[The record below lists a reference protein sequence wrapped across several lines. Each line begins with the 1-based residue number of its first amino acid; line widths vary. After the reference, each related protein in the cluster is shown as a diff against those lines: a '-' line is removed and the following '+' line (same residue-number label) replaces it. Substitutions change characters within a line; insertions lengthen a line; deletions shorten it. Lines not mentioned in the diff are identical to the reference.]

1 MKSFLVNVVGLI
13 IVSISGSFAFAPSK
27 IRRAN
32 GMKNGNGNGAAAA
45 VAEDVLLRLAA
56 PADSDFEKPIPVKDP
71 DANSA
76 VDENKYNVDA
86 EAAADIW
93 TVSVSPDDRLDR
105 VAGVPFLDSKSKNHF
120 VDDVRVIVR
129 REGGMGIELLE
140 LAGGRDDDF
149 GLTIVSGV
157 SGNAEKAGII
167 AGDSITSVE
176 VKKVTTSSGGSNESR
191 EMFDCECK
199 NFDTTIGLLGSFPP
213 EIESIVLNLKR
224 IRRWPKINVVV
235 EYPPIQCAEGVSNT
249 ETVELF
255 AGENLKRAL
264 QNRGIIFEDRD
275 AGKCDFC
282 GGKCT
287 VAVDMGMQILSPIGI
302 TEEKLMKNNPKCR
315 LSCKTVVGFNMQE
328 GDVRLRINL
337 NEWTADD
344 KKSESRNPFFSK

>member
-1 MKSFLVNVVGLI
+1 MMKLFLVNVVGLI

-32 GMKNGNGNGAAAA
+32 GMKNGNGAA
-45 VAEDVLLRLAA
+45 VAGEVVLLRSA
-56 PADSDFEKPIPVKDP
+56 PADSDFEEPIPVKDP
-71 DANSA
+71 NSNSA
-76 VDENKYNVDA
+76 VDENVYNVDA

-105 VAGVPFLDSKSKNHF
+105 AAGVPFLDSKSKNHY
-120 VDDVRVIVR
+120 VDDVRVVVR
-129 REGGMGIELLE
+129 RDGGMGIELLE
-140 LAGGRDDDF
+140 LAGGRDDDY

-176 VKKVTTSSGGSNESR
+176 IQKVTMSSGGSNESR

-199 NFDTTIGLLGSFPP
+199 NFDTTISLLGSFPP

-235 EYPPIQCAEGVSNT
+235 EYPPIQCAEGVSNK

-287 VAVDMGMQILSPIGI
+287 VAIDMGMQLMNPMGI
-302 TEEKLMKNNPKCR
+302 TEEKLMKRNPKCR
-315 LSCKTVVGFNMQE
+315 LSCKTVVGYNMQE